1 MPPKPITR
9 PQADT
14 QQIVGELCSSCALC
28 CNGVLF
34 GDVELQASD
43 NPKAL
48 QRAGLKLQRKGKKH
62 CLTQPCSC
70 LDERNL
76 CGIYSAR
83 PARCRSFECLLLKR
97 VLENELDLAE
107 AKKATRDARNQTEK
121 VIGLLRELGQRE
133 EHLPLSRRY
142 ARLMAEP
149 IDLTADERI
158 VELRGE
164 LMLAVA
170 RLSKILG
177 QYFLG

>member
-1 MPPKPITR
+1 MSTKPGT
-9 PQADT
+9 QAPAEAHR
-14 QQIVGELCSSCALC
+14 IIGELCSSCALC

-34 GDVELQASD
+34 GDVELQAVD

-48 QRAGLKLQRKGKKH
+48 QQAGLKLQRKGKKH
-62 CLTQPCSC
+62 CLTQPCPC

-76 CGIYSAR
+76 CRIYSVR
-83 PARCRSFECLLLKR
+83 PARCSSFECLLLKR
-97 VLENELDLAE
+97 VLDGELDMVE
-107 AKKATRDARNQTEK
+107 AQKATRDARKQTQK
-121 VIGLLRELGQRE
+121 VVSLLRELGQRE

-142 ARLMAEP
+142 ARLMSEP
-149 IDLTADERI
+149 IDLAADESI
-158 VELRGE
+158 VELRSE